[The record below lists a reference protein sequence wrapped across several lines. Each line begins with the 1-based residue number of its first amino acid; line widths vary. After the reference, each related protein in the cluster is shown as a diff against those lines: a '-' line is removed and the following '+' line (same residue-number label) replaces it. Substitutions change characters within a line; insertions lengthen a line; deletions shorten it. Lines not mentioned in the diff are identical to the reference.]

1 MSQSTTPDTATGD
14 DLHVDLDLEAADGAG
29 IVRIADQ
36 VLEIAR
42 TDPDRV
48 AIVHTRRRRDG
59 SLVHEE
65 RTYREVS
72 DQAERLAAGL
82 RARGVRA
89 GTLCSFMVPPSF
101 EALVVGV
108 ALFRVGAVFVGIEPV
123 SHGLRRVT
131 RCLERVGPEIFI
143 GTRRAH
149 LARTVFGWGKG
160 TLRETYVVD
169 GGWPGA
175 IPLESVMVEQV
186 PERPVGPDVEP
197 GDRAVIAFTTGS
209 TGVPKP
215 TVLRHRNFRA
225 MIDLVGAQW
234 GLDEDV
240 VDMPTFPMFWII
252 ALAAGG
258 RTVVPPMDF
267 TVKGP
272 GDADPAA
279 LLRTIDE
286 LGVGSM
292 FGSPALLKNLS
303 DHARDH
309 GTTVP
314 TLRRIVAGGAEVLG
328 PLYAA
333 VKDVLGEDGELYS
346 NYGATESLPLCE
358 IDGTTVLSET
368 WTRTEAGEGLCVG
381 PGLPGVQLKIIP
393 ATEDAIASLADVTPL
408 PVGEIGEVIAKSPH
422 ISEDYYNDEPSTAA
436 NKIADPDGGI
446 WHRLGDVG
454 WLDDQDRLWL
464 GGRRSHRVITPE
476 TTYLPLQVEPVV
488 ATHPAV
494 RKAALVGVPRDGGTA
509 AVVCIERSDG
519 DRRSAPEVAAELREL
534 VGRYDAT
541 QGLTEFV
548 EVARLP
554 VDRRHNAKIDRPAL
568 GAQLARSGPRL
579 RTRLSAWWT

>member
-1 MSQSTTPDTATGD
+1 MSQTARTD
-14 DLHVDLDLEAADGAG
+14 DLDVELDVTTEIDLTTASADTDG

-48 AIVHTRRRRDG
+48 AIVHTHRRRG
-59 SLVHEE
+59 GELVHER

-82 RARGVRA
+82 RARGVQE
-89 GTLCSFMVPPSF
+89 GTLVSFMVPPSF

-108 ALFRVGAVFVGIEPV
+108 ALFRLGATMVGIEPV

-131 RCLERVGPEIFI
+131 HCLARVGPEVFF
-143 GTRRAH
+143 GSRRAH
-149 LARTVFGWGKG
+149 LARTVFGWGKE

-169 GGWPGA
+169 GTWPGA
-175 IPLESVMVEQV
+175 IPTDEIMVDQV
-186 PERPVGPDVEP
+186 PDQPVGPDVDP
-197 GDRAVIAFTTGS
+197 ADPAVIAFTTGS
-209 TGVPKP
+209 TGMPKP

-225 MIDLVGAQW
+225 MVDLVGDQW

-252 ALAAGG
+252 ALSAGG

-279 LLRTIDE
+279 LLDTIDE

-303 DHARDH
+303 DHARTH
-309 GTTVP
+309 GRNVP

-333 VKDVLGEDGELYS
+333 VKDVLGPDGELYS

-358 IDGTTVLSET
+358 IDGATVLSET
-368 WTRTEAGEGLCVG
+368 WARTEAGEGLCVG
-381 PGLPGVQLKIIP
+381 PGLPGVQLKIVP
-393 ATEDAIASLADVTPL
+393 ATDDDIASLDDVTPL
-408 PVGEIGEVIAKSPH
+408 PSGEIGEVIAKSPH
-422 ISEDYYNDEPSTAA
+422 ISEDYFRDPKSTAA
-436 NKIADPDGGI
+436 NKIADPDGGV

-464 GGRRSHRVITPE
+464 GGRRSHRVITAAK
-476 TTYLPLQVEPVV
+476 TYLPLQVEPVV

-494 RKAALVGVPRDGGTA
+494 RKAALVGVPIDGDVR
-509 AVVCIERSDG
+509 AVVCIEREDG
-519 DRRSAPEVAAELREL
+519 DRTDVEVLRSELREL
-534 VGRYDAT
+534 VDRYPTTRGIRA
-541 QGLTEFV
+541 FV
-548 EVARLP
+548 VVPKLP

-568 GAQLARSGPRL
+568 GAKIAARAAR
-579 RTRLSAWWT
+579 RRR

>member
-1 MSQSTTPDTATGD
+1 MSETIRTD
-14 DLHVDLDLEAADGAG
+14 DLLVEFDAELDDDAGVVRVAD
-29 IVRIADQ
+29 R

-42 TDPDRV
+42 TDPQRV

-59 SLVHEE
+59 SLEHQE

-82 RARGVRA
+82 RARGVRE

-108 ALFRVGAVFVGIEPV
+108 ALFRLGAVMVGIEPV

-131 RCLERVGPEIFI
+131 RCLARVEPEVFF
-143 GTRRAH
+143 GSRRAH
-149 LARTVFGWGKG
+149 LARTVFGWGKA
-160 TLRETYVVD
+160 TLRDTYVVD
-169 GGWPGA
+169 GRWPGA
-175 IPLESVMVEQV
+175 TPIDAVMVDRV
-186 PERPVGPDVEP
+186 PDQPTGPDVVP

-209 TGVPKP
+209 TGIPKP

-225 MIDLVGAQW
+225 MIDLVSAQW

-252 ALAAGG
+252 ALSAGG

-303 DHARDH
+303 DHAREHDL
-309 GTTVP
+309 TAP

-333 VKDVLGEDGELYS
+333 VREMLGPDGELYS

-358 IDGTTVLSET
+358 IDGATVLSET
-368 WTRTEAGEGLCVG
+368 WQRTEAGEGLCVG
-381 PGLPGVQLKIIP
+381 PGLPGVQLRIMRASEDP
-393 ATEDAIASLADVTPL
+393 VATLADAELL
-408 PVGEIGEVIAKSPH
+408 PSGQIGEVIARSPH
-422 ISEDYYNDEPSTAA
+422 ISEDYYRDERSTAA
-436 NKIADPDGGI
+436 NKIADPDGGV

-454 WLDDQDRLWL
+454 WLDDQGRLWL
-464 GGRRSHRVITPE
+464 GGRVSHRVITSDRI
-476 TTYLPLQVEPVV
+476 YLPLQVEPVV
-488 ATHPAV
+488 STHPAV
-494 RKAALVGVPRDGGTA
+494 RKAALVGVPRPSGTA
-509 AVVCIERSDG
+509 AVVCFERIDG
-519 DRRSAPEVAAELREL
+519 DSRSAEVVAAELREL
-534 VGRYDAT
+534 VHRYDAT
-541 QGLTEFV
+541 RGLTEFV
-548 EVARLP
+548 EVKRLP

-568 GAQLARSGPRL
+568 GERLARRGPGR
-579 RTRLSAWWT
+579 RR